1 MRENMKE
8 KKFFNYH
15 IIRKENIV
23 TMKEQDTIKK
33 KKKRNFQRARKL
45 LEILNRKT
53 EVKNYRQVM
62 KSKIKK

>member
-33 KKKRNFQRARKL
+33 KKKGTFREQ
-45 LEILNRKT
+45 ES
-53 EVKNYRQVM
+53 Y
-62 KSKIKK
+62 

>member
-33 KKKRNFQRARKL
+33 KKKKELSESKKVTRNFKQKNRSEKL
-45 LEILNRKT
+45 QTSNE
-53 EVKNYRQVM
+53 E
-62 KSKIKK
+62 

>member
-1 MRENMKE
+1 MKE
-8 KKFFNYH
+8 KNFFNYR
-15 IIRKENIV
+15 IIRKENTV
-23 TMKEQDTIKK
+23 TMKSKILL

-62 KSKIKK
+62 KGKIKK